1 MVNLSN
7 EISNKM
13 ASLIQNKIIVFTSI
27 LFLCSSSLFS
37 QTKYTLFRTKDL
49 GENKILY
56 YEKGEDSLVIVIKN
70 KISIE
75 EITSKIEDI
84 TKGKI
89 GKKISKLNV
98 NEETYWFYYNMK
110 SQNEELIN
118 VGEFQPGNV
127 KNTIFT
133 FKSFPIFIE
142 SFNKK

>member
-1 MVNLSN
+1 MLNLTN
-7 EISNKM
+7 EISYKK
-13 ASLIQNKIIVFTSI
+13 ASLIQNKIILFTSI

-37 QTKYTLFRTKDL
+37 QSKYKLFRTKDL
-49 GENKILY
+49 GDNKILY

-75 EITSKIEDI
+75 EITNKVEDI

-98 NEETYWFYYNMK
+98 NDETYWFFYNTK
-110 SQNEELIN
+110 SLNEELIN

-127 KNTIFT
+127 KNTIYT
-133 FKSFPIFIE
+133 FKNFPIFIE
-142 SFNKK
+142 SFNEK